1 MCYNETIKYK
11 EVKSWLI
18 RFLTIAFPA
27 ALALMSALYPL
38 SLKVTASTL
47 STVTLASS
55 AVPAQ
60 MFAL

>member
-1 MCYNETIKYK
+1 MCYNEINKYK
-11 EVKSWLI
+11 EVTSWLI

-38 SLKVTASTL
+38 SPRVTASTL
-47 STVTLASS
+47 STATLASS
-55 AVPAQ
+55 AALAR